1 MGMPCTAR
9 AALEGGWFEGNV
21 RQPAAHCLHAAGVKA
36 NFIASAQNG
45 AIIAV
50 FVESVCHLFFRCKKT
65 RPRAVCG
72 QSGPSAAFALRP
84 IPISA
89 LLSSRPDGR
98 QALSFE
104 PEKEKT

>member
-21 RQPAAHCLHAAGVKA
+21 KRPAVQSLRAAGVKA

-50 FVESVCHLFFRCKKT
+50 FVESVCHLFCDDNRKKT
-65 RPRAVCG
+65 RRNFKI
-72 QSGPSAAFALRP
+72 SFAAA
-84 IPISA
+84 
-89 LLSSRPDGR
+89 
-98 QALSFE
+98 
-104 PEKEKT
+104 T